1 VPVRTLPR
9 EPNLERL
16 RNLAKTV
23 QRLVREGDEGAVELA
38 REFHPRIATRPG
50 GTAHEDAV
58 ALGRFTRADA
68 QLTLARS
75 YGFPS
80 WPKLRA
86 HVEAVN
92 RLTRNPHR
100 QPAADPAGDD
110 TDLVGDFLR
119 LACLTY
125 GGDDPTRS
133 RQARALL
140 ADNPGLAS
148 ATIHTAAA
156 VGDVAAARRLLE
168 GDPRL
173 ARLEG
178 GPHQWEP
185 LLYLAYSRVDS
196 DEPGHSPVE
205 VARLLLDAGADP
217 DAGYL
222 WESVYPFTALT
233 GAFGDGETGRNTPP
247 HRSALDLARLLLD
260 AGADP
265 NDSQTLYNRQ
275 WRDDDAHLELL
286 LDHGLGRGTV
296 TTWATRLG
304 VAEPTPQQLVEEELR
319 RAAAAGRIERVRLLV
334 DRIDDLDGIGTDHPV
349 HGGRTAHELAVLHG
363 NTEIA
368 ALLERAGA
376 RPRRLDPVDEL
387 RAAAMAADR
396 AAVDRLLAAD
406 PGLANRLAEEQ
417 PDLIASAVEVRRLAA
432 VRLLVVLGLDLNPGD
447 RPTPLHHAAFAGQL
461 TLVRELIALGADPD
475 IADPT
480 HGSTPHGW
488 AVFNQQ
494 HEVAAY
500 LATRE

>member
-9 EPNLERL
+9 EPHLERL
-16 RNLAKTV
+16 RNLAKSL
-23 QRLVREGDEGAVELA
+23 QQLVRAGDEAALELA
-38 REFHPRIATRPG
+38 REFHPRSVAAAG
-50 GTAHEDAV
+50 DAAHGDAV
-58 ALGRFTRADA
+58 AFDRFTRADA

-75 YGFPS
+75 YGFRS

-100 QPAADPAGDD
+100 RPAADPAGGD
-110 TDLVGDFLR
+110 TDLVDEFLR

-125 GGDDPTRS
+125 GGDDPARP
-133 RQARALL
+133 RQALALL
-140 ADNPGLAS
+140 AGNPGLAS

-168 GDPRL
+168 GDPSL

-178 GPHQWEP
+178 GPHRWEP

-196 DEPGHSPVE
+196 GEPGHSPVE

-233 GAFGDGETGRNTPP
+233 GAFGDGESGRNTPP
-247 HRSALDLARLLLD
+247 HRSSLELARLLLA

-275 WRDDDAHLELL
+275 WRDDDAHLDLL
-286 LDHGLGRGTV
+286 LEHGLGRGTL

-334 DRIDDLDGIGTDHPV
+334 DRVDDLDGLGTDHPV
-349 HGGRTAHELAVLHG
+349 RERRTAHELAVLHG
-363 NTEIA
+363 NTEVA

-387 RAAAMAADR
+387 RSAAMAADR

-406 PGLANRLAEEQ
+406 PGLTGRLAEDH
-417 PDLIASAVEVRRLAA
+417 PDLIAAAVEVRRPAA
-432 VRLLVVLGLDLNPGD
+432 VRLLVELGFDLNPAD
-447 RPTPLHHAAFAGQL
+447 RPTPLHHAAFGGQL
-461 TLVRELIALGADPD
+461 DLARDLVALGADPD
-475 IADPT
+475 IADPV

-488 AVFNQQ
+488 AEFNQQ

-500 LATRE
+500 LATLR